1 MLRRRTYW
9 AVGVVLIVATSLVI
23 VAIISWIGCE
33 RGLQRFLDC
42 NGVHGGR
49 PELAILHPRQN
60 AQPWRR

>member
-9 AVGVVLIVATSLVI
+9 AVGVVLVVATSLVI

-33 RGLQRFLDC
+33 RGLQRFLDR
-42 NGVHGGR
+42 NDVHGGR
-49 PELAILHPRQN
+49 LTVAILHTRQN